1 MEGTKLP
8 YQTVSMVMDP
18 LYIGLFGQGKCI
30 LRRQSECIRWGSHSV
45 FRTMGCHQWWLEA
58 FWSFK

>member
-1 MEGTKLP
+1 MYVPDCKLIFYGPMLCVFMEGKKLP

-30 LRRQSECIRWGSHSV
+30 LRRQSECIR
-45 FRTMGCHQWWLEA
+45 
-58 FWSFK
+58 